1 MKDELKG
8 KIMTKF
14 VVLGP
19 KTYSYCW
26 IMVVMMKICNGN
38 GKKYVIK
45 QNLMTKKILTK
56 KRKHIKIT
64 TKI

>member
-1 MKDELKG
+1 MNDELKG

-19 KTYSYCW
+19 DIFLLLDNGNNDEK
-26 IMVVMMKICNGN
+26 GN

-45 QNLMTKKILTK
+45 QSFMTKKILTK
-56 KRKHIKIT
+56 QRKHIKIT

>member
-1 MKDELKG
+1 MNDELKV

-26 IMVVMMKICNGN
+26 IMVIMMKKEMEKN
-38 GKKYVIK
+38 
-45 QNLMTKKILTK
+45 M
-56 KRKHIKIT
+56 
-64 TKI
+64 